1 MCLPQPP
8 ALSSPM
14 EVHGTCRGGAP
25 VSGSRFRIEP
35 GAGSVPETLRG
46 KPRTTVDSDRNSS
59 PAEPYPAPNI
69 LDTLLDGKMQ
79 IDSADYGRF
88 SAVPGARPV
97 ARASQADRHDGNDG
111 HEGPSQPKR
120 TAASQRPEWDSLFDD
135 LDDGEYKAD
144 PVAEA
149 DPQSESW
156 RAGSAVGP
164 DWDHLYKRLPAAAR
178 GDGAETR
185 LDDDK
190 LDYAALFSGATDP
203 DDDDLPDLV
212 ATSAANDTDQRA
224 ARPDHSGSR
233 SGELSTS
240 GAARQEAR
248 DDKRSNAE
256 EIEDEEE
263 LNVAQRRLVFDLD
276 SSLVDLACHWQKYGI
291 LGHFNLSGHADEGV
305 EAWGEKL
312 LPKGTLSLADFRS
325 HGVELDLSD
334 THAVSSGFQELE
346 EFSSA
351 VKRDGTVTTLRL
363 SRAKIGNSGASWIA
377 GALMRNFTLTEL
389 VLSSNSISDEGVDP
403 LAAVLDSNNTLKKID
418 LSDNRVGSRGAQQ
431 LASASSR
438 SRSLTDL
445 DLSRNSIGDQG
456 AEEFLS
462 VLDVAVRPRPAALRI
477 LDFSGNS
484 ITRRT
489 EERLLSAFHRGITVL
504 DSLRLSDSDK
514 AQAPSAD
521 AGKPPRFTVI
531 CTQQGIEI
539 RAGRAGP
546 RAQVSWEQDQGDVEV
561 VLKRPEMR
569 KCDAAVVDVAFGY
582 RRLKVTV
589 RAELICDIEL
599 FARIRPED
607 CAWTVGDGYL
617 QIVLAKAEI
626 GRWQSLTA

>member
-1 MCLPQPP
+1 
-8 ALSSPM
+8 
-14 EVHGTCRGGAP
+14 V
-25 VSGSRFRIEP
+25 
-35 GAGSVPETLRG
+35 
-46 KPRTTVDSDRNSS
+46 
-59 PAEPYPAPNI
+59 
-69 LDTLLDGKMQ
+69 
-79 IDSADYGRF
+79 
-88 SAVPGARPV
+88 
-97 ARASQADRHDGNDG
+97 
-111 HEGPSQPKR
+111 QPKR
-120 TAASQRPEWDSLFDD
+120 TTASQRPEWDSLFDD
-135 LDDGEYKAD
+135 LDDGERKDPAAEAEGD
-144 PVAEA
+144 PV
-149 DPQSESW
+149 SESW
-156 RAGSAVGP
+156 RAGSTLGP
-164 DWDHLYKRLPAAAR
+164 DWDHLYKRLPAAR
-178 GDGAETR
+178 DGGEKR
-185 LDDDK
+185 VDDDA

-212 ATSAANDTDQRA
+212 PTDTRASAEKPNPASERGGAPTVSPLREDARRDTA
-224 ARPDHSGSR
+224 GNNAK
-233 SGELSTS
+233 ELE
-240 GAARQEAR
+240 Q
-248 DDKRSNAE
+248 
-256 EIEDEEE
+256 EEE
-263 LNVAQRRLVFDLD
+263 EEVNVAQRRLVFDLD

-312 LPKGTLSLADFRS
+312 MPKGMLSLADFRS

-351 VKRDGTVTTLRL
+351 LKRDGTVTTLRL
-363 SRAKIGNSGASWIA
+363 SRARIGNSGASWIA

-389 VLSSNSISDEGVDP
+389 VLSSNSISDEGIDP

-438 SRSLTDL
+438 NRSLTYL

-462 VLDVAVRPRPAALRI
+462 VLDVAVRPRPSALRI

-504 DSLRLSDSDK
+504 ESLHLSDSDRAK
-514 AQAPSAD
+514 AAAAD
-521 AGKPPRFTVI
+521 EGKPPRFTVI

-546 RAQVSWEQDQGDVEV
+546 RAQISWEQDQGDVEV
-561 VLKRPEMR
+561 VLKRAEMR
-569 KCDAAVVDVAFGY
+569 KCDTAVVDVAFGY

-589 RAELICDIEL
+589 RAELIMDIEL